1 MRTGNRSAGRDAR
14 ELGCRRLPDSGQE
27 IHTMEIIVVGL
38 SHKSA
43 PVEIREK
50 VAFAPDRL
58 HEALHS
64 VRGLP
69 GLQEGVIVSTCN
81 RVEVYAAT
89 RNRERGVESLI
100 EFMADHH
107 QVSLDELRPHLY
119 VFAGPDAVQHV
130 FRVASSLDSM
140 VVGEPQI
147 LGQVK
152 DAYEAAAA
160 GSATGLVLNRFM
172 HKAFSTAKRVR
183 TETRIAAAAVSISF
197 AAVELA
203 RKIFGTLQGKTVLV
217 VGAGEMCE
225 LAATHLVENGVSGVR
240 VTNRTFSRAEALAER
255 FHGRAVPFEEFRT
268 HLSDVD
274 IVISSTGAPHFV
286 IEVEDLRFAMKARK
300 QKPMF
305 LIDIAVPRDIDP
317 RINDLP
323 NVYLYDVDDLQGVVD
338 ANKRERAKEA
348 GKAEEIVVEEVQSF
362 LAWLKTLEVT
372 PTIRALRGKFDA
384 IRKGEVE
391 KTLKGFGGN
400 LSKKERKS
408 IEAMSQAIVNK
419 ILHEPTVYLKRLA
432 DDPELD
438 FSVDAVRRMFGIEGQ
453 EPTEEQPK

>member
-1 MRTGNRSAGRDAR
+1 
-14 ELGCRRLPDSGQE
+14 
-27 IHTMEIIVVGL
+27 MEIIVVGL
-38 SHKSA
+38 SHKTA

-50 VAFAPDRL
+50 VAFAADCL
-58 HEALHS
+58 HEALRA
-64 VRGLP
+64 VQGLP
-69 GLQEGVIVSTCN
+69 SLHEAVIVSTCN
-81 RVEVYAAT
+81 RVEVYAAS
-89 RNRERGVESLI
+89 RSREVGVEALVA
-100 EFMADHH
+100 FMADYHRIP
-107 QVSLDELRPHLY
+107 LEDLRPHLY
-119 VFAGPDAVQHV
+119 VHAGTDAVRHV

-152 DAYEAAAA
+152 DAYEAATE

-183 TETRIAAAAVSISF
+183 TETRIAQSAVSVSF

-203 RKIFGTLQGKTVLV
+203 RKIFGSLEGKQVLV

-225 LAATHLVENGVSGVR
+225 LAATHLVENGVSGVQ
-240 VTNRTFSRAEALAER
+240 VTNRTLARAEALAER
-255 FHGRAVPFEEFRT
+255 YEGRAVPFEEFT
-268 HLSDVD
+268 YHLPEVD
-274 IVISSTGAPHFV
+274 IVIASTGAPHFV
-286 IEVEDLRFAMKARK
+286 VEVEHVRAAMKVRK

-338 ANKRERAKEA
+338 ANRKERAKEA
-348 GKAEEIVVEEVQSF
+348 EKAEQIVGDEVESF

-372 PTIRALRGKFDA
+372 PTIRELRGRFDA
-384 IRKGEVE
+384 IRRTEVE
-391 KTLKGFGGN
+391 KTLKAFGDN
-400 LSKKERKS
+400 LTKKQEKS

-419 ILHEPTVYLKRLA
+419 ILHEPTLYLKRLA
-432 DDPELD
+432 DEPEVD
-438 FSVDAVRRMFGIEGQ
+438 FSVDAVRRLFGLGE
-453 EPTEEQPK
+453 EETEEHSE